1 MTTRTSP
8 APAGLLRPSLHCLA
22 FAVALGSAGAA
33 LAKDVTWEDIANDDK
48 TTGDVLQYGMGTHA
62 QRWSPLK
69 QVNAD
74 NVFKLTPAW
83 SYSFGDEKQ
92 RGQESQAIVSDG
104 VIYVT
109 ASYSRLFALD
119 AKTGK

>member
-48 TTGDVLQYGMGTHA
+48 TTGDVLQYGMA
-62 QRWSPLK
+62 P
-69 QVNAD
+69 
-74 NVFKLTPAW
+74 TPSAGAR
-83 SYSFGDEKQ
+83 S
-92 RGQESQAIVSDG
+92 
-104 VIYVT
+104 
-109 ASYSRLFALD
+109 SRS
-119 AKTGK
+119 TPTTCSS